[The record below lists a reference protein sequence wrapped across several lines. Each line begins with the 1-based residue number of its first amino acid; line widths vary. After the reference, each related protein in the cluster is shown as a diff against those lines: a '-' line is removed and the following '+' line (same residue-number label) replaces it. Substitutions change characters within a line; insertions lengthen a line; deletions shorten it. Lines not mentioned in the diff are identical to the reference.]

1 MNSLYKGRLIAL
13 LASLATAGVLAG
25 EPSPPPPPAPV
36 SPAVTVT
43 PPAQS
48 AQAQA
53 QTERKLAEAQQR
65 LEAAAREVSELSAQ
79 LGTHMRDQRYFM
91 RGMEPNVMIHSAQ
104 AAFMPMRA
112 QLGVQIDKTPSK
124 DGAHVVAVSPGGP
137 AAEAG
142 IRNGDVIVSVAG
154 EDLTKY
160 GNPAQTLVERTHEL
174 QPDLKVKVSVLRAG
188 KKMDF
193 DVTPRPI
200 APWPAS
206 WRSRARSGPAH
217 LHLADPS
224 GQPGFRMARNGRHG
238 SGHDRSWHAFSRHGV
253 RDDVGAAGR
262 LLRRQGRRTGRSHWR
277 QRHVQAAGRRCHPL
291 DRWPRAGNAQH
302 AGRILRSYRG
312 GEKLTLRCSVTAR
325 PRTSRSRSPAL
336 PPTTTRSTTA
346 VTCAARAP
354 RRLPLRASPR
364 ADRAGAFACAVGQP
378 AAVRR
383 WSDRRTAGPAFVD
396 LPSLLR
402 PDDLLVFNDTRVVAA
417 RLYGTK
423 PSGGRVEVFLERAI
437 GTNRAL
443 AQLRASKPIREGLI
457 VTTDGGRFRWSAG
470 VTISGRS
477 RRPPRCSRFSRRTA
491 RCRCRPT

>member
-1 MNSLYKGRLIAL
+1 MNSLYKGRSIAL

-104 AAFMPMRA
+104 AALMPMRA
-112 QLGVQIDKTPSK
+112 QLGVQIDNTPSK

-193 DVTPRPI
+193 DVTPRPMPPM
-200 APWPAS
+200 AGVMAFPGGGPGPRTFTLQTPPGS
-206 WRSRARSGPAH
+206 QDFVWRGMGDMGPGTMGPGTRFRGMEFATMSEKLGGYFGVKSGV
-217 LHLADPS
+217 L
-224 GQPGFRMARNGRHG
+224 
-238 SGHDRSWHAFSRHGV
+238 V
-253 RDDVGAAGR
+253 V
-262 LLRRQGRRTGRSHWR
+262 RTGGNDTFKLQDGDVILSID
-277 QRHVQAAGRRCHPL
+277 GREP
-291 DRWPRAGNAQH
+291 GNAQH

-312 GEKLTLRCSVTAR
+312 GEKLTLRVQRDRKAQNIEVT
-325 PRTSRSRSPAL
+325 L
-336 PPTTTRSTTA
+336 PG
-346 VTCAARAP
+346 
-354 RRLPLRASPR
+354 ASSN
-364 ADRAGAFACAVGQP
+364 DN
-378 AAVRR
+378 
-383 WSDRRTAGPAFVD
+383 DI
-396 LPSLLR
+396 
-402 PDDLLVFNDTRVVAA
+402 DD
-417 RLYGTK
+417 
-423 PSGGRVEVFLERAI
+423 
-437 GTNRAL
+437 
-443 AQLRASKPIREGLI
+443 
-457 VTTDGGRFRWSAG
+457 
-470 VTISGRS
+470 
-477 RRPPRCSRFSRRTA
+477 
-491 RCRCRPT
+491 